1 MKTIMVRITVP
12 PNSSP
17 LTPLTIIQEEQAV
30 ENENKQPE
38 MAVCWEQESSIRE
51 IKATEHVKSG
61 GVVSTAKVASRS
73 DKRN

>member
-1 MKTIMVRITVP
+1 M
-12 PNSSP
+12 
-17 LTPLTIIQEEQAV
+17 

-73 DKRN
+73 DKRNQVCPFSFRNKRGQRSA